1 MNEKRKTLK
10 REPFE
15 LLGHT
20 IAAGKTVRLTLEVA
34 KLHTNTPIQIPVIV
48 SHANKTGPTLLLL
61 AGLHGDEINGIESVR
76 QIIKKGWHK
85 PNYGTVIC
93 IPVFNI
99 FGFLN
104 LSREFPDGRD
114 LNRVFPGTKN
124 GSLASQFAYIFMKEI
139 APLTDVTIDFHTG
152 ASQRNNY
159 AQTRCDFR
167 DKESRELCEV
177 FAAPFTID
185 SAVIA
190 KSIRNSVTKLGK
202 RYILFEGGKAN
213 RIDNFAVQTAI
224 DGTLRV
230 MQHLGM
236 RYFDVEPPK
245 EERHI
250 IKRTKWIRASSSG
263 VLNLRVNNGQYVEK
277 GSILA
282 IISDPYGKFERS
294 VKSPTN
300 GFIFNVNEMPLVNK
314 GDAIFNI
321 GKRDA
326 AKLTVLAEKKLEN

>member
-1 MNEKRKTLK
+1 MKKPKSIKRA
-10 REPFE
+10 PFK

-20 IAAGKTVRLTLEVA
+20 IEAGKTTRLTLEVA

-61 AGLHGDEINGIESVR
+61 AGLHGDEINGIETVR
-76 QIIKKGWHK
+76 QIVKKGWHK

-152 ASQRNNY
+152 AAQRNNY
-159 AQTRCDFR
+159 PQTRCDFR
-167 DKESRELCEV
+167 DKESRELCDV

-185 SAVIA
+185 SSVLA

-202 RYILFEGGKAN
+202 KYILYEGGKAN
-213 RIDNFAVQTAI
+213 RIDDFAVNIAI

-236 RYFDVEPPK
+236 RYFDVEPN
-245 EERHI
+245 EEASHI

-263 VLNLRVNNGQYVEK
+263 VLNLRITNGQYVEK
-277 GSILA
+277 GSLLA

-321 GKRDA
+321 GKRDP
-326 AKLTVLAEKKLEN
+326 KPIPSV

>member
-1 MNEKRKTLK
+1 MKKAKPLK
-10 REPFE
+10 RAPFK
-15 LLGHT
+15 LLGHS
-20 IAAGKTVRLTLEVA
+20 IEPGKTTRITLEVA

-48 SHANKTGPTLLLL
+48 SHANKTGPILLLL
-61 AGLHGDEINGIESVR
+61 AGLHGDEINGIEAVR

-139 APLTDVTIDFHTG
+139 APLTDVIIDFHTG
-152 ASQRNNY
+152 ASQRNNFP
-159 AQTRCDFR
+159 QTRADFR
-167 DKESRELCEV
+167 DKGSRELCDV

-185 SAVIA
+185 SAVLA

-202 RYILFEGGKAN
+202 KYILFEGGKAN
-213 RIDNFAVQTAI
+213 RIENFVVNTAI
-224 DGTLRV
+224 NGTLRV

-236 RYFDVEPPK
+236 RYFDVEDN
-245 EERHI
+245 EEPSHV

-263 VLNLRVNNGQYVEK
+263 VLNLRVENGQYVEK
-277 GSILA
+277 GSVLA
-282 IISDPYGKFERS
+282 IISDPFGKFERS

-300 GFIFNVNEMPLVNK
+300 GFIFNVNEIPLVNK

-321 GKRDA
+321 GKRDP
-326 AKLTVLAEKKLEN
+326 KPVVVAEKKVEN

>member
-1 MNEKRKTLK
+1 MKKRK
-10 REPFE
+10 PFE
-15 LLGHT
+15 LLGNS
-20 IAAGKTVRLTLEVA
+20 IAPGKTTRLTLEVA

-61 AGLHGDEINGIESVR
+61 AGLHGDEINGIETVR

-139 APLTDVTIDFHTG
+139 APLTDVIIDFHTG
-152 ASQRNNY
+152 ASQRNNFP
-159 AQTRCDFR
+159 QTRCDFR
-167 DKESRELCEV
+167 DEASRELCDV

-185 SAVIA
+185 STVLA

-202 RYILFEGGKAN
+202 QYILYEGGKAN
-213 RIDNFAVQTAI
+213 RIDKIQVETAVN
-224 DGTLRV
+224 GTKRV
-230 MQHLGM
+230 MKHLGM
-236 RYFDVEPPK
+236 RYFDIEEP
-245 EERHI
+245 EYERYTI
-250 IKRTKWIRASSSG
+250 RKSKWIRASNSG
-263 VLNLRVNNGQYVEK
+263 MLNLNVQNGEYVEK
-277 GSILA
+277 GTILGT
-282 IISDPYGKFERS
+282 ISDPYGKFERS
-294 VKSPTN
+294 VKSPIN
-300 GFIFNVNEMPLVNK
+300 GFIFNVNEIPLVNK
-314 GDAIFNI
+314 GDALFNI
-321 GKRDA
+321 GRH
-326 AKLTVLAEKKLEN
+326 ENPNISEHEQ

>member
-1 MNEKRKTLK
+1 MKKRK
-10 REPFE
+10 PFE
-15 LLGHT
+15 LLGHS
-20 IAAGKTVRLTLEVA
+20 IAPGKTTRLTLEVA

-61 AGLHGDEINGIESVR
+61 AGLHGDEINGIETVR
-76 QIIKKGWHK
+76 QIVKKGWHK

-139 APLTDVTIDFHTG
+139 APLTDVIIDFHTG

-159 AQTRCDFR
+159 AQTRCDFK
-167 DKESRELCEV
+167 DKVSRELCDV

-185 SAVIA
+185 SGVIA
-190 KSIRNSVTKLGK
+190 KSIRSAVSKLGK
-202 RYILFEGGKAN
+202 KYILYEGGKAN
-213 RIDNFAVQTAI
+213 RIDYLAVDTAI
-224 DGTLRV
+224 DGTLRI

-236 RYFDVEPPK
+236 RYFDVEPSAK
-245 EERHI
+245 QSYI
-250 IKRTKWIRASSSG
+250 IRKTKWIRASSSG
-263 VLNLRVNNGQYVEK
+263 VLNLRIQNGDYIEK
-277 GSILA
+277 GSIMA
-282 IISDPYGKFERS
+282 TISDPYGKFERS
-294 VKSPTN
+294 VKSPAN
-300 GFIFNVNEMPLVNK
+300 GFVFNVNEMPLVNK
-314 GDAIFNI
+314 GDALFNI
-321 GKRDA
+321 GRHDNPNA
-326 AKLTVLAEKKLEN
+326 SVSA